1 MKNKTIVAFLLTFL
15 MLLLVL
21 SAAVVFLYQD
31 RSQLQS
37 EVGELQLNATVIAAN
52 AQGTVADMAV
62 QNAAVAAAATASHNA
77 LTNTRATQ
85 EALAGR
91 VATLE
96 AAPTAAPTAT
106 PAQPFVTIVSPEDGI
121 FLPAGAPVDVV
132 AFAAYPP
139 GIESVELLLDDEPQE
154 LAAPNDP
161 AASYRVLRLE
171 EPLTLDPG
179 NYTITVTITGS
190 DNQTSSAAV
199 SFTMRV
205 PDEGEGDEEGENG
218 NGS

>member
-1 MKNKTIVAFLLTFL
+1 MQNKTSVAFFLTFL

-37 EVGELQLNATVIAAN
+37 EVGALHLDATVIAAN

-85 EALAGR
+85 DALSAR

-106 PAQPFVTIVSPEDGI
+106 PDQPFVTIVSPMDGI
-121 FLPAGAPVDVV
+121 FLPADSAVDVV

-139 GIESVELLLDDEPQE
+139 GIESVELLLNDEPQA
-154 LAAPNDP
+154 LAPSNSSDGP
-161 AASYRVLRLE
+161 YRVIRLE
-171 EPLTLDPG
+171 EALTLDTG
-179 NYTITVTITGS
+179 THTITVTITGS
-190 DNQTSSAAV
+190 DNQSSSAAV
-199 SFTMRV
+199 SFTVRV
-205 PDEGEGDEEGENG
+205 PDEEEGDEEGENG